1 VGFSPS
7 LGNDTMDRDQTDLL
21 IIDDSP
27 EDRQIYA
34 RYLAHRYHI
43 REAELGQQG
52 LAMIRDRRPDCV
64 LLDYRLPDVDGLQVL
79 DALQADKALADVPV
93 VVLTGFGDMNIA
105 VAAMRT
111 GAVDFLDKNTLTSD
125 SLGWAVDNACEK
137 ARLRAEVER
146 QRQWLHIMLASIH
159 DGVLAVDHDSRI
171 TVLNAIAARLIGWDT
186 VEAMGQPLVG
196 ILNLRDEE
204 PDFDWHV
211 WLARLL
217 DDAHPFE
224 PGGAVRFG
232 WLTPR
237 RGHDIGVEYRLTP
250 VLDATGHVESLV
262 LSLKDVTQQ
271 KLAEAALRQ
280 SEERL
285 RHALEGAQMG
295 TFHWNVATGEI
306 VWSDIYLSIVG
317 LPPGARGSHASWLA
331 SLHPE
336 DRERV
341 DRLCR
346 QAMATH
352 SDVDVDVEY
361 RIVRPDGASR
371 WLAARGRFLYGAEG
385 TPLRMEGVIQ
395 DISERHALEDE
406 IRALNSRLESLVQER
421 TSELTQARLQ
431 IQDVLEQVRSS
442 EAQFRAI
449 FEQAPLGIALID
461 SRTEQFDQVNERFAA
476 ITGWSQQELEASVW
490 MRITHPDDVRQERDN
505 LARLKAGE
513 ISVIHMNQ
521 RFLRPDGQVSW
532 MSMTIAPLKGGAGE
546 PPRHLKLIEDITER
560 LRLEE
565 ALVQSEERYRLVV
578 DARGEGVWEADLINE
593 TLIVNEHW
601 YTLLGYRW
609 GEVTP
614 TYELFRGHLH
624 PDDVEEYE
632 HVFTEHLLGY
642 SPHYACEYRI
652 ITKTGDI
659 HWHQGFGKVVQ
670 CSAEGL
676 ALRIVGAFSDITERK
691 QVEAALLD
699 AEQQARAT
707 KERLELA
714 LNVSGLGLWE
724 FRCTDRNMHFD
735 ERVNRM
741 LGHGA
746 IDSDLKEADW
756 IGQLHP
762 DDRAAVE
769 IAIARHERGETPNL
783 EIEYRTKHRD
793 GHWIWMQARGKITD
807 RDGTSNPARALG
819 TILDISQQKRAINES
834 GTLLRQIQDIIH
846 QAARLTA
853 AAAPSEPAGQT
864 SPLDERVPL
873 LDLAAAA
880 PSEPAGQTSPLDRLT
895 SRQKEVLHL
904 IASGHTSAQI
914 SEKLKISIT
923 TVRTHRRDLMLALDL
938 HTVSDL
944 TRFALRERLIAE
956 D

>member
-1 VGFSPS
+1 
-7 LGNDTMDRDQTDLL
+7 MDRDQTDLL

-34 RYLAHRYHI
+34 RYLGHRYHI

-52 LAMIRDRRPDCV
+52 LAMIRDRPPDCV

-79 DALQADKALADVPV
+79 DALQADKALAAVPV
-93 VVLTGFGDMNIA
+93 VVLTGYGDVNIA
-105 VAAMRT
+105 VSAMRT
-111 GAVDFLDKNTLTSD
+111 GAVDFLDKNALTSD
-125 SLGWAVDNACEK
+125 SLSRAVENACEK

-171 TVLNAIAARLIGWDT
+171 TVLNAIAARFIGWDT

-204 PDFDWHV
+204 PDFDWRV
-211 WLARLL
+211 WLAQLL
-217 DDAHPFE
+217 DDVHPLE
-224 PGGAVRFG
+224 SGGAVRFG

-262 LSLKDVTQQ
+262 LSLKDVTPQ
-271 KLAEAALRQ
+271 KQAEAALRQ

-306 VWSDIYLSIVG
+306 VWSDIYLAIVG

-346 QAMATH
+346 QAMVTH
-352 SDVDVDVEY
+352 SDVDVEY

-371 WLAARGRFLYGAEG
+371 WLAARGRFLCGAEG

-395 DISERHALEDE
+395 DISERHALEEE

-421 TSELTQARLQ
+421 TSELTHARAQ

-461 SRTEQFDQVNERFAA
+461 SRTEKFDQVNERFAA
-476 ITGWSQQELEASVW
+476 ITGWSQQELEASDW
-490 MRITHPDDVRQERDN
+490 MRITHPDDVKEERDH
-505 LARLKAGE
+505 LARLNAGE
-513 ISVIHMNQ
+513 ISAIHMNQ

-532 MSMTIAPLKGGAGE
+532 MSMTIAPLRGGAGE
-546 PPRHLKLIEDITER
+546 PPRHLKLIEDITEH

-565 ALVQSEERYRLVV
+565 ALVHSEERYRLVV
-578 DARGEGVWEADLINE
+578 DARSEGFWEADLINE
-593 TLIVNEHW
+593 TLIVNQYW

-609 GEVTP
+609 GEITP
-614 TYELFRGHLH
+614 SYELFRGHLH
-624 PDDVEEYE
+624 PDDVDEYE
-632 HVFTEHLLGY
+632 HVFTEHLLGR
-642 SPHYACEYRI
+642 SPHYECEYRI

-670 CSAEGL
+670 CNAEGL
-676 ALRIVGAFSDITERK
+676 ALRIVGAFFDITERK

-699 AEQQARAT
+699 AEQRARTT

-724 FRCTDRNMHFD
+724 FNWVERNMHFD

-741 LGHGA
+741 LGYGA
-746 IDSDLKEADW
+746 LDSDLKEADW

-783 EIEYRTKHRD
+783 EIEYRTKHRE

-807 RDGTSNPARALG
+807 RDEASNPSRALG

-834 GTLLRQIQDIIH
+834 AALLRQIQDIIH
-846 QAARLTA
+846 QAARVPALGA
-853 AAAPSEPAGQT
+853 SSEPPEQ
-864 SPLDERVPL
+864 S
-873 LDLAAAA
+873 
-880 PSEPAGQTSPLDRLT
+880 SPLDRLT

-914 SEKLKISIT
+914 SEKMKISIS

-944 TRFALRERLIAE
+944 TRFALRERLITE

>member
-1 VGFSPS
+1 
-7 LGNDTMDRDQTDLL
+7 MDSDQTDLL
-21 IIDDSP
+21 IVDDSP
-27 EDRQIYA
+27 EDRQIHA
-34 RYLAHRYHI
+34 RYLGHRYHI
-43 REAELGQQG
+43 REAGLGQEG

-64 LLDYRLPDVDGLQVL
+64 LLDYRLPDIDGLQVL
-79 DALQADKALADVPV
+79 DALQTDEALAAVPV
-93 VVLTGFGDMNIA
+93 VLLTGHGDVHIA
-105 VAAMRT
+105 VSAMRA
-111 GAVDFLDKNTLTSD
+111 GAVDFLDKNAVTHD
-125 SLGWAVDNACEK
+125 SLSRAVEHACEK

-159 DGVLAVDHDSRI
+159 DGVLAIDHESRI
-171 TVLNAIAARLIGWDT
+171 TVLNATAARLIGWDT
-186 VEAMGQPLVG
+186 AEAMGQPLAG

-204 PDFDWHV
+204 PGFDWRV
-211 WLARLL
+211 WLAQHL
-217 DDAHPFE
+217 DSVHQPE
-224 PGGAVRFG
+224 SGNTIRFG

-262 LSLKDVTQQ
+262 LSLKDVTQHKQ
-271 KLAEAALRQ
+271 AEAALRL

-285 RHALEGAQMG
+285 TLALEGARMG
-295 TFHWNVATGEI
+295 TFHWNVATGDI
-306 VWSDIYLSIVG
+306 VWSDTYCAIVG
-317 LPPGARGSHASWLA
+317 LPPGARGSRAGWLG
-331 SLHPE
+331 SLRPE
-336 DRERV
+336 DRGRV
-341 DRLCR
+341 NRLCR

-352 SDVDVDVEY
+352 SDIDVEY

-371 WLAARGRFLYGAEG
+371 WLAAKGRILYGADG

-395 DISERHALEDE
+395 DISERYALEEE
-406 IRALNSRLESLVQER
+406 IRMLNSRLESQVQER
-421 TSELTQARLQ
+421 TSELTQARIQ

-461 SRTEQFDQVNERFAA
+461 SRTEKFDQVNERFAA
-476 ITGWSQQELEASVW
+476 ITGWTRQALTATDW
-490 MRITHPDDVRQERDN
+490 MRITHPDDVREERDN
-505 LARLKAGE
+505 LARLNAGE
-513 ISVIHMNQ
+513 ITVIHMNQ
-521 RFLRPDGQVSW
+521 RYLRPDGKVVW
-532 MSMTIAPLKGGAGE
+532 VSMTTAALTGGSGE

-565 ALVQSEERYRLVV
+565 ALVHSEERYRLVV
-578 DARGEGVWEADLINE
+578 DARNEGFWEADLINE

-601 YTLLGYRW
+601 YTLLGYHW

-624 PDDVEEYE
+624 PDDVDEYE
-632 HVFTEHLLGY
+632 HVFTEHLLGR
-642 SPHYACEYRI
+642 SPHYECEYRI
-652 ITKTGDI
+652 ITKTGEI

-670 CSAEGL
+670 CNAEGL
-676 ALRIVGAFSDITERK
+676 PLRIVGAFSDITARK

-699 AEQQARAT
+699 AEQRARAT

-724 FRCTDRNMHFD
+724 FRWADRNMHFD
-735 ERVNRM
+735 GRVNRM
-741 LGHGA
+741 LGYDA
-746 IDSDLKEADW
+746 LDSDLDAADW
-756 IGQLHP
+756 LGQLHP

-769 IAIARHERGETPNL
+769 IAIARHERGETPSL
-783 EIEYRTKHRD
+783 EIEYRTKHQE
-793 GHWIWMQARGKITD
+793 GHWIWMQARGKITA
-807 RDGTSNPARALG
+807 RDEASNPDRALG

-834 GTLLRQIQDIIH
+834 AALLRQIQGIIH
-846 QAARLTA
+846 QAARVPAPA
-853 AAAPSEPAGQT
+853 AS
-864 SPLDERVPL
+864 
-873 LDLAAAA
+873 
-880 PSEPAGQTSPLDRLT
+880 SEPAGQTSPLDRLT

-914 SEKLKISIT
+914 SEKLEISIS

-956 D
+956 E

>member
-1 VGFSPS
+1 MNS
-7 LGNDTMDRDQTDLL
+7 DQTDLL
-21 IIDDSP
+21 IVDDSP

-52 LAMIRDRRPDCV
+52 LAMIRERRPDCV

-79 DALQADKALADVPV
+79 EALHKDTVLATVPV
-93 VVLTGFGDMNIA
+93 VLLSGHGDVHIA
-105 VAAMRT
+105 VSAMRT
-111 GAVDFLDKNTLTSD
+111 GAVDFLDKKTLTPD
-125 SLGWAVDNACEK
+125 SLSRAVENACEK
-137 ARLRAEVER
+137 GRLRAEVER

-159 DGVLAVDHDSRI
+159 DGVLAVDHESRI
-171 TVLNAIAARLIGWDT
+171 TVLNATAARLIGWDT
-186 VEAMGQPLVG
+186 AEAMGQSLVG
-196 ILNLRDEE
+196 ILKLRDEE
-204 PDFDWHV
+204 PAFDWRV
-211 WLARLL
+211 WLAQLL
-217 DDAHPFE
+217 DDAHQPE
-224 PGGAVRFG
+224 SGNAIRCG

-250 VLDATGHVESLV
+250 VLDATGHFESLV
-262 LSLKDVTQQ
+262 LSLKDVTQH
-271 KLAEAALRQ
+271 KRDEAALRS

-285 RHALEGAQMG
+285 RLALDGARMG
-295 TFHWNVATGEI
+295 TFHWNMVTGDR
-306 VWSDIYLSIVG
+306 VWSDTYLAILG
-317 LPPGARGSHASWLA
+317 LPPGAPGSQEVWLA

-336 DRERV
+336 DRARIEQLYRH
-341 DRLCR
+341 
-346 QAMATH
+346 AMATRG
-352 SDVDVDVEY
+352 DIDAEY
-361 RIVRPDGASR
+361 RILRPDGATR
-371 WLAARGRFLYGAEG
+371 WLAARGRFLYGADG

-395 DISERHALEDE
+395 DISERHALEEE

-421 TSELTQARLQ
+421 TSELTHARGQ
-431 IQDVLEQVRSS
+431 IQDVLEQVRCS

-461 SRTEQFDQVNERFAA
+461 SRTEKFDQVNERFAI
-476 ITGWSQQELEASVW
+476 ITGWTRQELTATDW
-490 MRITHPDDVRQERDN
+490 MRITHPDDVREERDH
-505 LARLKAGE
+505 LARLSTGE
-513 ISVIHMNQ
+513 VSVIHMNQ
-521 RFLRPDGQVSW
+521 RLLRPDGTVVW
-532 MSMTIAPLKGGAGE
+532 VSMTTAALTGVSGE
-546 PPRHLKLIEDITER
+546 LPRHLKLIEDITER

-565 ALVQSEERYRLVV
+565 ALVYSEERYRLVV
-578 DARGEGVWEADLINE
+578 DARNEGFWEANLINE

-614 TYELFRGHLH
+614 TYELFRSHLH
-624 PDDVEEYE
+624 PDDVDEHE
-632 HVFTEHLLGY
+632 HVFTEHLLGR

-652 ITKTGDI
+652 ITKTGDL

-670 CSAEGL
+670 CNAEGL
-676 ALRIVGAFSDITERK
+676 PLRIVGAFSDITERK

-699 AEQQARAT
+699 AEQCARAT

-724 FRCTDRNMHFD
+724 FRCADRNMHFD

-741 LGHGA
+741 LGYA
-746 IDSDLKEADW
+746 ALDSDLDEADW
-756 IGQLHP
+756 LGQLHS

-769 IAIARHERGETPNL
+769 IAIARHERGETANL

-807 RDGTSNPARALG
+807 RDEASNPARALG

-834 GTLLRQIQDIIH
+834 ATLLRQIQDIIH
-846 QAARLTA
+846 QAARVPA
-853 AAAPSEPAGQT
+853 AAASSEPEG
-864 SPLDERVPL
+864 R
-873 LDLAAAA
+873 
-880 PSEPAGQTSPLDRLT
+880 TSPLDRLT
-895 SRQKEVLHL
+895 SRQTEVLHL

-914 SEKLKISIT
+914 SEKLKISIS

-956 D
+956 E